1 MPKSC
6 AITGKTAMKGI
17 DYKRRGM
24 AKRKGGA
31 GSKIV
36 GKTIRRFK
44 PNLQRVK
51 ARING
56 TVKRIYVT
64 AKALKSGLVEKA

>member
-1 MPKSC
+1 MPRIC
-6 AITGKTAMKGI
+6 AVTGTTAMKGVK
-17 DYKRRGM
+17 YKRRGM

-31 GSKIV
+31 GSKII
-36 GKTIRRFK
+36 GKTLRRFK

-51 ARING
+51 VRING

-64 AKALKSGLVEKA
+64 AKAIKSGLIEKA